1 MPDSLDQFSARSI
14 DDKSKALAKDLPGVL
29 VSADSHAQEPPSLVD
44 DLPSKFKD
52 RIPPRHGIFKRPEGS
67 SSCDPKLRVRDMD
80 LDKVTAEV
88 LYPDRGLGFFHLD
101 QDVQEAIFPRYNDW
115 LADFCKAQPKRLFG
129 ITAVSAFDIDKA
141 IEEMQRGHDL
151 GLHGALIWEVP
162 HPSLPYTSTHYEKLY
177 AAAVEL
183 DTPIHVHILTG
194 YSYHMKRTTG
204 VENMRGCVNTKT
216 HDTMTTLF
224 DFIWTGVFERH
235 PKLKLQLVESE
246 IGWLPFV
253 LQQWDYYYGRFT
265 KPGQSAMQKFAI
277 TRKPSE
283 IFNEHFYATFMDD
296 AAGAHMLKVWGEKNC
311 MWSSDYPHA
320 NMTWPNSRAFLA
332 KQMAGMEPARI
343 KRFVSQ
349 NVIDLYKLKL

>member
-1 MPDSLDQFSARSI
+1 MPDNLDQFSARTI
-14 DDKSKALAKDLPGVL
+14 DAQSKALAEKIPTFM
-29 VSADSHAQEPPSLVD
+29 VSADSHVQEPTHLWDS
-44 DLPSKFKD
+44 LPSKI
-52 RIPPRHGIFKRPEGS
+52 RERMTPPRDKLVRPIGS
-67 SSCDPKLRVRDMD
+67 TSCDPALRVKDQS
-80 LDKVTAEV
+80 LDKVAMEI
-88 LYPDRGLGFFHLD
+88 LYPDRGLGFYALD
-101 QDVQEAIFPRYNDW
+101 QDVQEAVFPIYNDW

-224 DFIWTGVFERH
+224 DIIWSGVFERH
-235 PKLKLQLVESE
+235 PKLKLALIESE
-246 IGWLPFV
+246 IGWIPFI
-253 LQQWDYYYGRFT
+253 LQQWDYYYHRFIHEDFPI
-265 KPGQSAMQKFAI
+265 KRP
-277 TRKPSE
+277 PSE
-283 IFNEHFYATFMDD
+283 IFRDHCYCTFMDD
-296 AAGAHMLKVWGEKNC
+296 YMGALTLSAWGEKNV
-311 MWSSDYPHA
+311 MWSSDYPHP
-320 NMTWPNSRAFLA
+320 NMTWPNSRAFAA
-332 KQMAGMEPARI
+332 KQIAYLPQERQ
-343 KRFVSQ
+343 KRLLAQ
-349 NVIDLYKLKL
+349 NVIDLYGLKV

>member
-1 MPDSLDQFSARSI
+1 MPASLDQVSARSI

-224 DFIWTGVFERH
+224 DIIWSGVFERH
-235 PKLKLQLVESE
+235 PKLKLALIESE
-246 IGWLPFV
+246 IGWIPFI
-253 LQQWDYYYGRFT
+253 LQQWDYYYHRFIHEDFPI
-265 KPGQSAMQKFAI
+265 KRP
-277 TRKPSE
+277 PSE
-283 IFNEHFYATFMDD
+283 IFRDHCYCTFMDD
-296 AAGAHMLKVWGEKNC
+296 YMGALTLSAWGEKNV
-311 MWSSDYPHA
+311 MWSSDYPHP
-320 NMTWPNSRAFLA
+320 NMTWPNSRAFAA
-332 KQMAGMEPARI
+332 KQIAYLPQERQ
-343 KRFVSQ
+343 KRLLAQ
-349 NVIDLYKLKL
+349 NVIDLYGLKV